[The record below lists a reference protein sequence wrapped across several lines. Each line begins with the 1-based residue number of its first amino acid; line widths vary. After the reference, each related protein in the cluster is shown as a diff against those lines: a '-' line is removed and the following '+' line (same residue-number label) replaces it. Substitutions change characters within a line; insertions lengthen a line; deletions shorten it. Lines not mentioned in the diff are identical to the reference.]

1 MTDNRKMALGLILGM
16 LLYFG
21 TSLAVDVLLPNA
33 DILLRTGILVAVLL
47 VFVGILWAVVRKHQ

>member
-33 DILLRTGILVAVLL
+33 DILLRTGILIAVLL